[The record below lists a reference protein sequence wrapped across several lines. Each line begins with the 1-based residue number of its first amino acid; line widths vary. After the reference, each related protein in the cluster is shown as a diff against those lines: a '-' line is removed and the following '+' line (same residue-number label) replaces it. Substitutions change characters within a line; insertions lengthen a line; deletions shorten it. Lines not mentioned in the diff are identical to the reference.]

1 MIGLFTLNIEGVWFG
16 VACDEERVFSTT
28 FDKNQQ
34 AALSSLLDAIPF
46 DIPFEVF
53 SKPSPFAEKILLS
66 MKDVY
71 DGKGVSKIFQLA
83 AENLSAYNRRVLET
97 CVSIPV
103 GYVASYG
110 SVAKATGGGSA
121 RAVGGVMAANPFAPI
136 VPCHR
141 VVRSDLTLGG
151 YGGGLDVKLAILSRE
166 KRGYKSKLEIPVSNR
181 KLVVFP
187 VERVLEK
194 MKKKELS

>member
-28 FDKNQQ
+28 FAKNQQ

-53 SKPSPFAEKILLS
+53 SKPSPFAAKILLS
-66 MKDVY
+66 VKAVY
-71 DGKGVSKIFQLA
+71 DGKGAPKIFQLA
-83 AENLSAYNRRVLET
+83 AEHLSSYNRRVLET
-97 CVSIPV
+97 CALIPV

-110 SVAKATGGGSA
+110 SVAKAAGGSP

-151 YGGGLDVKLAILSRE
+151 YGGGLSVKLAMLGRE
-166 KRGYKSKLEIPVSNR
+166 KRGYTSKLEIPVNNK

-194 MKKKELS
+194 MKKKPL